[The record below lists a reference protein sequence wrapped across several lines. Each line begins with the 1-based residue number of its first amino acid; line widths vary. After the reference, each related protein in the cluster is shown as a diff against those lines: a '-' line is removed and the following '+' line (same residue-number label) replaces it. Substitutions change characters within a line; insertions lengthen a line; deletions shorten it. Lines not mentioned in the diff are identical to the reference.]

1 MDESLRPD
9 TEEEAAVPADGG
21 DHPGTGLTDG

>member
-1 MDESLRPD
+1 VRGEDK
-9 TEEEAAVPADGG
+9 AAVPADGG